1 MPGTIGSGGF
11 GISIAKPTHSS
22 GQKPVIDG
30 FFFGSRKI
38 SFSYP
43 RLESELI
50 QCISQKNEG
59 KKNEWMREECICF
72 ISRDVNK
79 LLDMYA
85 KNNQTTIPNGV
96 RERVFQRASCYCGL
110 SLDVRGAQTST
121 HHMILNSLYFQK
133 KMDILLASA
142 DMDVRNQCI
151 RTALSSLADTFFENN
166 VNNIDMNQFRDR
178 VHDTI
183 AQEIQRASKYV

>member
-1 MPGTIGSGGF
+1 MPGTISSGGF
-11 GISIAKPTHSS
+11 GISIAKPPHSS
-22 GQKPVIDG
+22 GQKTVIDG

-50 QCISQKNEG
+50 QCINLKNEG

-85 KNNQTTIPNGV
+85 KNNQTTIPDAV

-110 SLDVRGAQTST
+110 SLDVRGAQAST
-121 HHMILNSLYFQK
+121 HHMISNSSYFQG
-133 KMDILLASA
+133 KMNNLLASA

-166 VNNIDMNQFRDR
+166 VNNIDMNKFRDR
-178 VHDTI
+178 VHNTI
-183 AQEIQRASKYV
+183 VQEIQRNLKCV

>member
-1 MPGTIGSGGF
+1 MP
-11 GISIAKPTHSS
+11 PPHSS
-22 GQKPVIDG
+22 GQKLVIDG

-50 QCISQKNEG
+50 QCINQ
-59 KKNEWMREECICF
+59 KNEWMREECICF
-72 ISRDVNK
+72 ISLDINK
-79 LLDMYA
+79 LLDMFA
-85 KNNQTTIPNGV
+85 KNNQTTIPDGGG
-96 RERVFQRASCYCGL
+96 RERVFLRASCYCGL
-110 SLDVRGAQTST
+110 SLDVRGAQAST
-121 HHMILNSLYFQK
+121 HHMILNSPYFQG
-133 KMDILLASA
+133 KMNILLASA

-183 AQEIQRASKYV
+183 VQEIPRASRYV